1 MRLTMFR
8 NALRNVKKDALAKTF
23 VVFFGLGNVVG
34 LGLWVSY
41 VSFEFIENYPVG
53 AVLNSKLIGLLFFSL
68 FILVIL
74 STVIVTYTTVFLA
87 RETVFFF
94 QHPIPP
100 RTTFLLKVGESVTFS
115 SWATLFLCFPVLV
128 SFGLLRDADLA
139 YYFEAAAVLILFLLF
154 AGLTGTSIAI
164 LIAPLIRRLHVRQ
177 VMALGLCAVAL
188 LSWVFLRS
196 FRFWDMDGDNNL
208 LILDRFAS
216 QLPFLQSPY
225 FPGTWATTSVL
236 SAAVGNHPEVFFQGG
251 LLLANTLLFLPVL
264 HWYAGRH
271 YGKQWIL
278 CRNRPPDPV
287 GRDDKPRATK
297 PWLSRG
303 PVTALVG
310 KDTLVFLRDPA
321 QLSQS
326 VLFVLLMAIYSL
338 SLLRMPE
345 YFTQRTF
352 RYVIFFANLGA
363 VCALLSSFTS
373 RFLFPLISL
382 EGRAFWIV
390 GLAPVPRAYLLY
402 QKAVFGLG
410 ITLTLGL
417 TIVVISN
424 LALGYP
430 VLLLASAAYTV
441 VLAAICLTTLAIGL
455 GAAYPNFREDNPAR
469 IAVGLGGTL
478 NFFASALA
486 VAILIGI
493 QATPYLI
500 AGIQAHSNDVYG
512 VPNSPPAG
520 SIIAAHF
527 GALAI
532 TALLAAFSLRLGSRA
547 LDRSEF

>member
-1 MRLTMFR
+1 
-8 NALRNVKKDALAKTF
+8 
-23 VVFFGLGNVVG
+23 
-34 LGLWVSY
+34 
-41 VSFEFIENYPVG
+41 
-53 AVLNSKLIGLLFFSL
+53 
-68 FILVIL
+68 
-74 STVIVTYTTVFLA
+74 
-87 RETVFFF
+87 
-94 QHPIPP
+94 
-100 RTTFLLKVGESVTFS
+100 
-115 SWATLFLCFPVLV
+115 
-128 SFGLLRDADLA
+128 
-139 YYFEAAAVLILFLLF
+139 
-154 AGLTGTSIAI
+154 
-164 LIAPLIRRLHVRQ
+164 
-177 VMALGLCAVAL
+177 
-188 LSWVFLRS
+188 
-196 FRFWDMDGDNNL
+196 
-208 LILDRFAS
+208 
-216 QLPFLQSPY
+216 
-225 FPGTWATTSVL
+225 
-236 SAAVGNHPEVFFQGG
+236 
-251 LLLANTLLFLPVL
+251 
-264 HWYAGRH
+264 
-271 YGKQWIL
+271 
-278 CRNRPPDPV
+278 
-287 GRDDKPRATK
+287 
-297 PWLSRG
+297 
-303 PVTALVG
+303 VTALVG